1 MMQVAGIAAFCLWA
15 FMALVSLALTIR
27 FVVIMV
33 AFSVM
38 MIKESG
44 ERRNA
49 PPVIESE

>member
-1 MMQVAGIAAFCLWA
+1 MQIVGITALCVWA

-38 MIKESG
+38 MLRESSA
-44 ERRNA
+44 RRRTA
-49 PPVIESE
+49 TLEE